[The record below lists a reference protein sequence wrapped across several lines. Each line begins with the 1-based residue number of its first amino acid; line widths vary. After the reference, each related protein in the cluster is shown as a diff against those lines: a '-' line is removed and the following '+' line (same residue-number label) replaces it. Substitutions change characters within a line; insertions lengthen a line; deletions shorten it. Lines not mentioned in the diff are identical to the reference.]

1 MGRRPARCY
10 RQIKNKPYPKSRFC
24 RGVPDPKIRIYDVGM
39 KKKGVDE
46 FPFCVH
52 LVSWEK
58 ENVSSEALEAA
69 RIACNKYMT
78 KSAGKDAFHLRVR
91 VHPFHVL
98 RINKMLS
105 CAGADRLQTGM
116 RGAFGKPQGVCARV
130 AIGQV
135 LLSVRCKDSNS
146 QHAQEALRR
155 AKFKFPGRQKIIVSR
170 KWGFTKFNRA
180 DYVKLKQENR
190 IQPDGV
196 SAKVSL
202 VSLRY
207 LSPPMFMFSCLVIT
221 FKTRDAAASWMPWTL
236 GQTQARTSFRAYPSR
251 SLDRAVDFVP
261 IPRVALASP
270 GCVRIASQL
279 ALFCLV
285 FNQQFWTP
293 MLEKPGFGQL
303 Y

>member
-1 MGRRPARCY
+1 VFDLGPARCY

-69 RIACNKYMT
+69 RIACNKYMA
-78 KSAGKDAFHLRVR
+78 KFAGKDAFHLRVR

-146 QHAQEALRR
+146 HHAQEALRR

-170 KWGFTKFNRA
+170 KW
-180 DYVKLKQENR
+180 
-190 IQPDGV
+190 
-196 SAKVSL
+196 
-202 VSLRY
+202 
-207 LSPPMFMFSCLVIT
+207 
-221 FKTRDAAASWMPWTL
+221 
-236 GQTQARTSFRAYPSR
+236 
-251 SLDRAVDFVP
+251 
-261 IPRVALASP
+261 
-270 GCVRIASQL
+270 
-279 ALFCLV
+279 
-285 FNQQFWTP
+285 
-293 MLEKPGFGQL
+293 
-303 Y
+303 